1 MEVRLDLE
9 IRKNKAY
16 KALQR
21 GNKELLK
28 TEPFEL
34 VLKVSNGFSKVF
46 RVKFDPA
53 IGTFKFI

>member
-1 MEVRLDLE
+1 MEVRLGLE
-9 IRKNKAY
+9 IKRNKAY
-16 KALQR
+16 EALQK
-21 GNKELLK
+21 GDKELLK